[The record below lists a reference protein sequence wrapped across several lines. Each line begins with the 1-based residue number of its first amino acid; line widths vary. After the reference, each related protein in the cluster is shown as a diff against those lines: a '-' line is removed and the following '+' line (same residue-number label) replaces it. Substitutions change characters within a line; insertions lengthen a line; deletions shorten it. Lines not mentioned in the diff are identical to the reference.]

1 MSSIQVPYMAQPHMS
16 SRQFNAMIMIVDEGE
31 TESSITT
38 LINLD

>member
-16 SRQFNAMIMIVDEGE
+16 SRQFNALIVDEGE